1 MKRET
6 ATLLRLGVRRFGR
19 WAARHHLGR
28 KLSIVL
34 LAAALAAGV
43 GTYMAFTG
51 VPPFAGDVN
60 AVLLMLYLD
69 MAIGLLLGAVVAQRL
84 VELWGQRL
92 RGSAGAKLHV
102 RLVMLFAA
110 VAVTPTAI
118 VIVLSG
124 VFFHKG
130 IESWFT
136 DKVGTAVRSSVR
148 AAEGYLSEHKN
159 LIRADALAM
168 ANDLNTA
175 ASRLIVNPGRLNQAI
190 STQALLRNLTEAI
203 VIDGQ
208 GRVLGRSGMSFSLQF
223 ERFPIETFEAAR
235 RNEPI
240 MLISDKEDRVRT
252 MVPLEGFLDAF
263 LVVGRPVDPMVLAY
277 IESTRRA
284 ANEYERLRGARA
296 SFQVT
301 FVLIFAAV
309 ALLLLLAAV
318 WIGLILANHVAGPIV
333 GLIRAAERMRGGD
346 LTARVAEVG
355 VGDEIGSLSRA
366 FNRMA
371 SQLAN
376 QQHQLIEA
384 NRELDLRNRF
394 TEAVLSGVSAGVI
407 GLDHRG
413 RINLPNRVASL
424 LLDTDLTQAIG
435 HELAEV
441 VPEMAAV
448 VADARKRPERTLE
461 TQIKVSRAGR
471 ARTLLVRVSADL
483 SEGEVKGFVVTFDD
497 ITELQS
503 AQRTAA
509 WADVARRI
517 AHEIKNP
524 LTPIQLSAERLKRK
538 YLKEISSDP
547 ETFKTCTDTIVRQVG
562 DIGRMVDEFSA
573 FARMPAAV
581 MKGENLAELCQHA
594 IYLQKNARGDV
605 DFMLRL
611 PPGALV
617 MPCDARQVGQA
628 LTNLLQNALDA
639 IDGREAQPGV
649 SLPRGRIDV
658 TVARD
663 ASAVAIAVA
672 DNGKGLPA
680 EGRERLTE
688 PYVTTRTK
696 GTGLG
701 LAIVKKIMEDH
712 GGEVRLTD
720 NPGGGAVA
728 TLDFPQRDAESG
740 ASGAGGAE
748 LGTEA
753 AVGGASEDKTNETK
767 TKEGAASA
775 PTLKP
780 QAVAHG
786 A

>member
-6 ATLLRLGVRRFGR
+6 TTLLRLGVRRFGR
-19 WAARHHLGR
+19 WAARHHLGQ

-43 GTYMAFTG
+43 CTYMAFTG
-51 VPPFAGDVN
+51 VPPFTGDVDG
-60 AVLLMLYLD
+60 VLLTLYADL
-69 MAIGLLLGAVVAQRL
+69 AIGLLLGGVVAHRL
-84 VELWGQRL
+84 VALWGQRL
-92 RGSAGAKLHV
+92 RGSAGAKLHA
-102 RLVMLFAA
+102 RLVMRFVAL
-110 VAVTPTAI
+110 AVTPTAFLI
-118 VIVLSG
+118 ILSG

-130 IESWFT
+130 IEAWFT

-168 ANDLNTA
+168 ANDLNTE
-175 ASRLIVNPGRLNQAI
+175 ASRLIANPGRLNQVL
-190 STQALLRNLTEAI
+190 STQALFRNLTEAI

-208 GRVLGRSGMSFSLQF
+208 GRVLGRTGLSFSLQF
-223 ERFPIETFEAAR
+223 ERFPVEQFEAAR
-235 RNEPI
+235 RGEPV
-240 MLISDKEDRVRT
+240 MLISDKDDRVRS
-252 MVPLEGFLDAF
+252 MVPLEAFQPLDAF
-263 LVVGRPVDPMVLAY
+263 LVVGRPVDPVVLAY

-284 ANEYERLRGARA
+284 ADEYELLRGKRA
-296 SFQVT
+296 KFQVT
-301 FVLIFAAV
+301 FVGIFAAV
-309 ALLLLLAAV
+309 AVLLLLVSLSV
-318 WIGLILANHVAGPIV
+318 GLIITDHVVRPIV
-333 GLIRAAERMRGGD
+333 GLIQAAERMRGGD
-346 LTARVAEVG
+346 LTARVPEVG

-376 QQHQLIEA
+376 QQHELLEA
-384 NRELDLRNRF
+384 NRQLDLRNRF
-394 TEAVLSGVSAGVI
+394 TEAVLSGVTAGVI

-413 RINLPNRVASL
+413 RVNLPNRVASQ
-424 LLDTDLTQAIG
+424 LLDTDLNQAIG

-461 TQIKVSRAGR
+461 AQIKLSRAGS
-471 ARTLLVRVSADL
+471 ARTLLVRVSVDV
-483 SEGEVKGFVVTFDD
+483 SEGEVKGFVITFDD

-503 AQRTAA
+503 AQRKAA

-547 ETFKTCTDTIVRQVG
+547 ETFKNCTDTIVRQVG

-573 FARMPAAV
+573 FARMPTAV
-581 MKGENLAELCQHA
+581 MKGENMAELCQHA
-594 IYLQKNARGDV
+594 LYLQKNARGDV
-605 DFMLRL
+605 DFKLEM
-611 PPGALV
+611 PAGH
-617 MPCDARQVGQA
+617 MIWPCDSRQVGQA

-639 IDGREAQPGV
+639 IDGRDAQDGV
-649 SLPRGRIDV
+649 ELPRGRIDM

-663 ASAVAIAVA
+663 VRGMTIAVA
-672 DNGKGLPA
+672 DNGKGLPQDD
-680 EGRERLTE
+680 RERLTE

-712 GGEVRLTD
+712 GGEVRLAD
-720 NPGGGAVA
+720 NPGGGAIV
-728 TLDFPQRDAESG
+728 TLDFPQRDAGSGGPES
-740 ASGAGGAE
+740 
-748 LGTEA
+748 
-753 AVGGASEDKTNETK
+753 KTDSNMQDNK